1 MPSLYSLERENVWA
15 ETIPATPDGR
25 RAGKPFS
32 ENQSPVYGADKT
44 GITALLNSLSR
55 LPFSRTP
62 AGGLNLNFSSSVEP
76 TILQALIETYFKKGG
91 LHVGMTV
98 LNKRTLEDA
107 MKNPDKY
114 KTLTVRMYGFS
125 EYFVTLS
132 EWQQR
137 AVMNRTVY

>member
-32 ENQSPVYGADKT
+32 ENQSPVYGADKK
-44 GITALLNSLSR
+44 GITALLNSLSK
-55 LPFSRTP
+55 LPFDRTA
-62 AGGLNLNFSSSVEP
+62 AGGLNLNFSSRVEP
-76 TILQALIETYFKKGG
+76 RILQALIETYFSLGG

-98 LNKRTLEDA
+98 LDRRMLEDA
-107 MKNPDKY
+107 MAHPEKY

-125 EYFVTLS
+125 EYFVTLA

-137 AVMNRTVY
+137 AVLNRTVY